1 MHDPRGI
8 AYLYE
13 VRYLGDSPAMFLV
26 LVLHICAEEIP
37 VAIGVLMLEVQ
48 LPACMLEFRTRSD
61 VGGGSSWPR
70 GATRPRPCDG
80 CLAALRSRC
89 GTRQWHR
96 GKCRPKLHLVDEIS
110 R

>member
-37 VAIGVLMLEVQ
+37 VAIGVLMLG
-48 LPACMLEFRTRSD
+48 C
-61 VGGGSSWPR
+61 SS
-70 GATRPRPCDG
+70 
-80 CLAALRSRC
+80 LRA
-89 GTRQWHR
+89 GIQDT
-96 GKCRPKLHLVDEIS
+96 L
-110 R
+110 